1 MCNGKMCTWLKSLFG
16 KKSCCEGKPCCG
28 DHKTEEKKADE
39 VVAPKVDETVAPK
52 AEEVEEVK

>member
-1 MCNGKMCTWLKSLFG
+1 MCTWLKSLFG